1 MTDAEKIKQLR
12 EMLGVMM
19 DWARELPSEF
29 LDGDPDIRTELAADM
44 ENARTLIA
52 ECR

>member
-1 MTDAEKIKQLR
+1 MTDSEKIKQLR

-19 DWARELPSEF
+19 DWAREIPDEF
-29 LDGDPDIRTELAADM
+29 LDGDPAVRTALASDM

-52 ECR
+52 ACQ

>member
-19 DWARELPSEF
+19 DWARELPDEF
-29 LDGDPDIRTELAADM
+29 LDGDPDTRKSFAGDM
-44 ENARTLIA
+44 EAARTLIRA
-52 ECR
+52 I